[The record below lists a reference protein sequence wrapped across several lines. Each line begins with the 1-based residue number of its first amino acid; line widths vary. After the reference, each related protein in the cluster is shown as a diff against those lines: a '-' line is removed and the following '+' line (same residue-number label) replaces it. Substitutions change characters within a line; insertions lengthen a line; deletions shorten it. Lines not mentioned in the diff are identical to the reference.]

1 MTFALLFDRKSGTL
15 TAAAL
20 CGVALLIFAA
30 GLVVG
35 AQVNWARV
43 ASRLGVTGL
52 EPEPV
57 QTPGPPAT
65 TTPPAT
71 SSPATSDPAT
81 SDPAASDPAAGE
93 WVPFP
98 KASGSA
104 STGGR

>member
-1 MTFALLFDRKSGTL
+1 MMFALLFDRKSGTL

-52 EPEPV
+52 ESEPA
-57 QTPGPPAT
+57 QTPGTPAA

-71 SSPATSDPAT
+71 SAPAT
-81 SDPAASDPAAGE
+81 SDPAAGE